1 MLCLGTESNS
11 VLFSVGLFM
20 HLMTDQVLL
29 TKALCPLLADP
40 DVTNLSLRVQPVK
53 ETGARIALSSF

>member
-1 MLCLGTESNS
+1 M
-11 VLFSVGLFM
+11 LFSVGLCM

-29 TKALCPLLADP
+29 TKALCPLLAEP

-53 ETGARIALSSF
+53 GNRCKNSFK